1 MVAIEVAPIGSRS
14 LQTDS
19 YEFKTMIATK
29 FKRIIGFDEFARSV
43 RIASDKFNLGFSV
56 NSLNDAAEQWYLG
69 VCQDRLWRITA
80 TIDYTDSLIVRR
92 EGEASLR
99 RLAQTCFDCPE
110 DGGADFVVAVFN
122 KFVWQVKRK
131 IDGLPVFDHLM
142 PVILGSQGTGKST
155 LIRQLLEAIDE
166 LWVMSDFKQITDDR
180 NISLWRNFAVFLDE
194 MGWASK
200 SDMDTVKNII
210 TAPTLT
216 RRVMK
221 TNVTQEVAQNAT
233 FIGAANATELSD
245 LIRDQSGTRRFVSLT
260 MIDRPDR
267 DVINGINWSHVWRSV
282 DHKAADPM
290 DAFRGVLQA
299 AQEDNRTKS
308 VVEEWVACI
317 DPKQSMM
324 GALTNPD
331 RKFFANELHSAFR
344 EFETV
349 RFPANRGLSVVDFG
363 KQMVTLCRRAD
374 SPFERHLGRA
384 NRAYF
389 TWCGHVGL
397 DSGRGPAEQ

>member
-1 MVAIEVAPIGSRS
+1 
-14 LQTDS
+14 
-19 YEFKTMIATK
+19 MIATK

-180 NISLWRNFAVFLDE
+180 NI
-194 MGWASK
+194 
-200 SDMDTVKNII
+200 
-210 TAPTLT
+210 
-216 RRVMK
+216 
-221 TNVTQEVAQNAT
+221 
-233 FIGAANATELSD
+233 
-245 LIRDQSGTRRFVSLT
+245 
-260 MIDRPDR
+260 
-267 DVINGINWSHVWRSV
+267 
-282 DHKAADPM
+282 
-290 DAFRGVLQA
+290 
-299 AQEDNRTKS
+299 
-308 VVEEWVACI
+308 
-317 DPKQSMM
+317 
-324 GALTNPD
+324 
-331 RKFFANELHSAFR
+331 
-344 EFETV
+344 
-349 RFPANRGLSVVDFG
+349 
-363 KQMVTLCRRAD
+363 
-374 SPFERHLGRA
+374 
-384 NRAYF
+384 
-389 TWCGHVGL
+389 
-397 DSGRGPAEQ
+397 